1 MYFCAAILCRFILP
15 QTHYDP
21 TTDDFDEPMPEE
33 YRFDDEEWDEDT
45 DSDTW
50 IERHS

>member
-1 MYFCAAILCRFILP
+1 MSRDPRDEWIDE
-15 QTHYDP
+15 HYDP

-33 YRFDDEEWDEDT
+33 YRCDDEEWDEDI

>member
-1 MYFCAAILCRFILP
+1 MCFETRDEWIEK
-15 QTHYDP
+15 HYDY